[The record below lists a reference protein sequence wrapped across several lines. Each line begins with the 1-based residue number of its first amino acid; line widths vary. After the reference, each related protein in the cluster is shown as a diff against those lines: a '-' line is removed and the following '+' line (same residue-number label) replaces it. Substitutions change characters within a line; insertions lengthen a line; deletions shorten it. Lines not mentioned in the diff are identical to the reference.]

1 MKDDFKNIVSTD
13 WLEQHLEAPDIRIID
28 SSWYFPQEK
37 RNAEQEFLEC
47 HIPGASF
54 FDIDK
59 IKDND
64 SDLPHML
71 PPSAMFNST
80 VRKLGIGDG
89 HKVVI
94 YDGLGM
100 RSAARLWWMFKV
112 FGYSDVVV
120 LDGGFPKWVKEN
132 RSTTAEITEKEIR
145 HLTIYEDKSIVA
157 DRDDVLRA
165 TKLNHCSI
173 IDARSEGRFMG
184 TAPEPRSG
192 LRSGSI
198 ENSINVPY
206 ETILNEDFTFKS
218 KREIIDIFS
227 KKGVVFNNYIITTCG
242 SGVTAAVLYLAL
254 DEIGC
259 SKISLY
265 DGSWAEWGKID
276 Y

>member
-1 MKDDFKNIVSTD
+1 MENDFKNIVSTD

-71 PPSAMFNST
+71 PPSEMFNST

-206 ETILNEDFTFKS
+206 ETLLNEDFTFKS

-276 Y
+276 

>member
-1 MKDDFKNIVSTD
+1 MEDDFKNIVSTD
-13 WLEQHLEAPDIRIID
+13 WLAQHLEAPDIRIID

-71 PPSAMFNST
+71 PPSEMFNST

-132 RSTTAEITEKEIR
+132 RSTTADLTEKEIR

-206 ETILNEDFTFKS
+206 ETLLNEDFTFKK
-218 KREIIDIFS
+218 KREILDIFS
-227 KKGVVFNNYIITTCG
+227 EKGVVFNNYIITTCG

-276 Y
+276 

>member
-1 MKDDFKNIVSTD
+1 MENDFKNIVSTD

-37 RNAEQEFLEC
+37 RNAEQEFIEC

-59 IKDND
+59 IKDNE

-71 PPSAMFNST
+71 PPSEMFNST

-112 FGYSDVVV
+112 FGYADVVV

-132 RSTTAEITEKEIR
+132 RSITADLTEKEVR

-206 ETILNEDFTFKS
+206 ETLLNEDFTFK
-218 KREIIDIFS
+218 KKQEILDIFS
-227 KKGVVFNNYIITTCG
+227 RKGVVFNNYIITTCG

-276 Y
+276 

>member
-71 PPSAMFNST
+71 PPSEMFNST

-206 ETILNEDFTFKS
+206 ETLLNEDFTFK
-218 KREIIDIFS
+218 KKQEILDIFS

-276 Y
+276 

>member
-1 MKDDFKNIVSTD
+1 MEDDFKNIVSTD

-71 PPSAMFNST
+71 PPSEMFNST

-132 RSTTAEITEKEIR
+132 RSTTADITEKEIR

-184 TAPEPRSG
+184 KAPEPRSG

-206 ETILNEDFTFKS
+206 ETLLNEDFTFKS

-276 Y
+276 

>member
-1 MKDDFKNIVSTD
+1 MEDDFKNIVSTD

-71 PPSAMFNST
+71 PPSEMFNST

-132 RSTTAEITEKEIR
+132 RSTTAEIAEKEIR

-206 ETILNEDFTFKS
+206 ETLLNEDFTFKS

-227 KKGVVFNNYIITTCG
+227 KKDVVFNNYIITTCG

-276 Y
+276 

>member
-64 SDLPHML
+64 NDLPHML

-206 ETILNEDFTFKS
+206 ETLLNEDFTFKK
-218 KREIIDIFS
+218 KREILDIFS
-227 KKGVVFNNYIITTCG
+227 NKGVVFNNYIITTCG

-276 Y
+276 

>member
-13 WLEQHLEAPDIRIID
+13 WLEQHFDAPDIRIID

-71 PPSAMFNST
+71 PPSEMFNST

-112 FGYSDVVV
+112 FGHSDVVV
-120 LDGGFPKWVKEN
+120 LDGGFPKWVKES
-132 RSTTAEITEKEIR
+132 RSTTADITEKEIR

-173 IDARSEGRFMG
+173 IDARSEGRFLG
-184 TAPEPRSG
+184 KEPEPRSG

-206 ETILNEDFTFKS
+206 ETLLNKDFTFK
-218 KREIIDIFS
+218 KKQEILDIFS
-227 KKGVVFNNYIITTCG
+227 QKGLVFNNYIITTCG

-276 Y
+276 

>member
-71 PPSAMFNST
+71 PPSEMFNST

-206 ETILNEDFTFKS
+206 ETLLNKDFTFKS
-218 KREIIDIFS
+218 KRDIIDIFS

-276 Y
+276 

>member
-71 PPSAMFNST
+71 PPSEMFNST

-132 RSTTAEITEKEIR
+132 RSTTADLTEKEIR

-206 ETILNEDFTFKS
+206 ETLLNEDFTFKS
-218 KREIIDIFS
+218 KREIVDIFS

-276 Y
+276 

>member
-13 WLEQHLEAPDIRIID
+13 WLEQHLEAPDMRIID

-71 PPSAMFNST
+71 PTSEMFNST

-132 RSTTAEITEKEIR
+132 RSITADLTEKEIR

-157 DRDDVLRA
+157 DRDDVQRA

-173 IDARSEGRFMG
+173 IDARSEGRFLG
-184 TAPEPRSG
+184 TEPEPRSG

-198 ENSINVPY
+198 KNSINVPY
-206 ETILNEDFTFKS
+206 ETLLNEDFTFKK
-218 KREIIDIFS
+218 KREILDIFS

-259 SKISLY
+259 TKISLY
-265 DGSWAEWGKID
+265 DGSWAEWGKI
-276 Y
+276 

>member
-1 MKDDFKNIVSTD
+1 MENDFKNIVSTD
-13 WLEQHLEAPDIRIID
+13 WLEKHLEAPDIRIID

-37 RNAEQEFLEC
+37 RNAEQEFIDC

-59 IKDND
+59 IKDNE

-71 PPSAMFNST
+71 PPSEMFNST

-94 YDGLGM
+94 YDGVGM

-132 RSTTAEITEKEIR
+132 RSITDDQTEKEVR

-173 IDARSEGRFMG
+173 IDARSEGRFLG
-184 TAPEPRSG
+184 KEPEPRSG

-206 ETILNEDFTFKS
+206 ETLLNKDFTFK
-218 KREIIDIFS
+218 KKQEILDIFS
-227 KKGVVFNNYIITTCG
+227 HKGLVFNNYIITTCG

-276 Y
+276 

>member
-71 PPSAMFNST
+71 PPAEMFNST

-132 RSTTAEITEKEIR
+132 RSTTADLTEKEIR

-206 ETILNEDFTFKS
+206 ETLLNEDFTFKK
-218 KREIIDIFS
+218 KREILDIFS

-276 Y
+276 

>member
-206 ETILNEDFTFKS
+206 ETLLNNDFTFKS

-276 Y
+276 

>member
-13 WLEQHLEAPDIRIID
+13 WLAQHLEAPDIRIID

-59 IKDND
+59 IKEND
-64 SDLPHML
+64 TDLPHML
-71 PPSAMFNST
+71 PPSAMFIAT

-132 RSTTAEITEKEIR
+132 RSTTADLTEKEIR

-206 ETILNEDFTFKS
+206 ETLLNEDFTFKS

-276 Y
+276 

>member
-1 MKDDFKNIVSTD
+1 MEDDFKNIVSTD

-71 PPSAMFNST
+71 PPSEMFNST

-132 RSTTAEITEKEIR
+132 RSTTADITEKEIR

-165 TKLNHCSI
+165 TKLDHCSI

-206 ETILNEDFTFKS
+206 ETLLNEDFTFKS

-276 Y
+276 

>member
-1 MKDDFKNIVSTD
+1 MEDDFKNIVSTD
-13 WLEQHLEAPDIRIID
+13 WLAQHLEAPDIRIID

-59 IKDND
+59 IKDNN

-71 PPSAMFNST
+71 PPSEMFNST

-206 ETILNEDFTFKS
+206 ETLLNEDFTFKK
-218 KREIIDIFS
+218 KREILDIFS

-276 Y
+276 

>member
-1 MKDDFKNIVSTD
+1 MENDFKNIVSTD

-71 PPSAMFNST
+71 PPSEMFNST

-132 RSTTAEITEKEIR
+132 RSTTADITEKEIR

-206 ETILNEDFTFKS
+206 ETLLNEDFTFKK
-218 KREIIDIFS
+218 KREILDIFS

-276 Y
+276 

>member
-1 MKDDFKNIVSTD
+1 MEDDFKNIVSTD
-13 WLEQHLEAPDIRIID
+13 WLAQHLEAPDIRIID

-37 RNAEQEFLEC
+37 RNAEKEFLEC

-71 PPSAMFNST
+71 PPSEMFNST

-206 ETILNEDFTFKS
+206 ETLLNEDFTFKK
-218 KREIIDIFS
+218 KREILDIFS

-276 Y
+276 

>member
-1 MKDDFKNIVSTD
+1 MEDDFKNIVSTD
-13 WLEQHLEAPDIRIID
+13 WLAQHLEAPDIRIID

-71 PPSAMFNST
+71 PPSEMFNST
-80 VRKLGIGDG
+80 VRTLGIGDG

-132 RSTTAEITEKEIR
+132 RSTTADLTEKEIR

-206 ETILNEDFTFKS
+206 ETLLNEDFTFKS

-227 KKGVVFNNYIITTCG
+227 KKDVVFNNYIITTCG

-276 Y
+276 

>member
-1 MKDDFKNIVSTD
+1 MEDDFKNIVSTD
-13 WLEQHLEAPDIRIID
+13 WLAQHLEAPDIRIID

-37 RNAEQEFLEC
+37 RNAEQEFLKC

-71 PPSAMFNST
+71 PPSEMFNST
-80 VRKLGIGDG
+80 IRKLGIGDG

-132 RSTTAEITEKEIR
+132 RSTTADLTEKEIR

-206 ETILNEDFTFKS
+206 ETLLNEDFTFKK
-218 KREIIDIFS
+218 KREILDIFS

-276 Y
+276 

>member
-71 PPSAMFNST
+71 PPSEMFNST

-132 RSTTAEITEKEIR
+132 RSTTADLTEKEIR

-184 TAPEPRSG
+184 TEPEPRSG

-198 ENSINVPY
+198 ENSINVPF
-206 ETILNEDFTFKS
+206 ETLLNEDFTFKK
-218 KREIIDIFS
+218 KREILDIFS
-227 KKGVVFNNYIITTCG
+227 MKGVVFNNYIITTCG

-276 Y
+276 

>member
-132 RSTTAEITEKEIR
+132 RSTTADLTEKEIR

-206 ETILNEDFTFKS
+206 ETLLNEDFTFKS

-276 Y
+276 

>member
-206 ETILNEDFTFKS
+206 ETLLNEDFTFKS

-227 KKGVVFNNYIITTCG
+227 KKVVVFNNYIITTCG

-276 Y
+276 

>member
-13 WLEQHLEAPDIRIID
+13 WLAQHLEAPDIRIID

-71 PPSAMFNST
+71 PPSEMFNST

-132 RSTTAEITEKEIR
+132 RSTTADLTEKEIR

-206 ETILNEDFTFKS
+206 ETLLNKDFTYKS

-276 Y
+276 

>member
-1 MKDDFKNIVSTD
+1 MEDDFKNIVSTD
-13 WLEQHLEAPDIRIID
+13 WLAQHLEAPDIRIID

-71 PPSAMFNST
+71 PPSEMFNST

-132 RSTTAEITEKEIR
+132 RSTTADLTEKEIR

-206 ETILNEDFTFKS
+206 ETLLNNDLTFKS

-276 Y
+276 

>member
-59 IKDND
+59 IKDNG

-71 PPSAMFNST
+71 PLSAMFNST

-132 RSTTAEITEKEIR
+132 RSTTADITEKEIR

-173 IDARSEGRFMG
+173 IDARSEGRFLG
-184 TAPEPRSG
+184 KEPEPRSG

-206 ETILNEDFTFKS
+206 ETLLNKDFTFK
-218 KREIIDIFS
+218 KKQEILDIFS
-227 KKGVVFNNYIITTCG
+227 QKGLVFNNYIITTCG

-276 Y
+276 

>member
-13 WLEQHLEAPDIRIID
+13 WLAQHLEAPDIRIID

-71 PPSAMFNST
+71 PLSAMFNST

-132 RSTTAEITEKEIR
+132 RSTTADLTEKEIR

-206 ETILNEDFTFKS
+206 ETLLNEDFTFKS

-276 Y
+276 

>member
-1 MKDDFKNIVSTD
+1 MEDDFKNIVSTD
-13 WLEQHLEAPDIRIID
+13 WLAQHLEAPDIRIID

-71 PPSAMFNST
+71 PPSEMFNST

-132 RSTTAEITEKEIR
+132 RSTTAKITEKEIR

-206 ETILNEDFTFKS
+206 ETLLNEDFTFKS

-276 Y
+276 

>member
-1 MKDDFKNIVSTD
+1 MEDDFKNIVSTD

-64 SDLPHML
+64 SNLPHML
-71 PPSAMFNST
+71 PPSEMFNST

-94 YDGLGM
+94 YDALGM

-132 RSTTAEITEKEIR
+132 RSTTADLTEKEIR

-206 ETILNEDFTFKS
+206 ETLLNEDFTFKK
-218 KREIIDIFS
+218 KREILDIFS

-276 Y
+276 

>member
-1 MKDDFKNIVSTD
+1 MENDFKNIVSTD
-13 WLEQHLEAPDIRIID
+13 WLEQHLEAPDIRVID
-28 SSWYFPQEK
+28 SSWYFPHEK
-37 RNAEQEFLEC
+37 RNAQQEFVEC

-54 FDIDK
+54 FDIDE
-59 IKDND
+59 IKDNE
-64 SDLPHML
+64 SNLPHML
-71 PPSAMFNST
+71 PPSQMFNST

-89 HKVVI
+89 HRVVI

-132 RSTTAEITEKEIR
+132 RSITADLTEKEIR

-206 ETILNEDFTFKS
+206 ETLLNEDFTFKS

-265 DGSWAEWGKID
+265 DGSWAEWGRID
-276 Y
+276 

>member
-64 SDLPHML
+64 SDSPHML

-132 RSTTAEITEKEIR
+132 RSTTADLTEKEIR

-206 ETILNEDFTFKS
+206 ETLQNEDFTFKK
-218 KREIIDIFS
+218 KREILDIFS

-276 Y
+276 

>member
-1 MKDDFKNIVSTD
+1 MEDNFKNIVSTD

-120 LDGGFPKWVKEN
+120 LDGGFPKLVKEN
-132 RSTTAEITEKEIR
+132 RSTTADLTEKEIR

-206 ETILNEDFTFKS
+206 ETLLNEDFTFKS

-227 KKGVVFNNYIITTCG
+227 KKGVAFNNYIITTCG

-276 Y
+276 

>member
-1 MKDDFKNIVSTD
+1 MEDDFKNIVSTD
-13 WLEQHLEAPDIRIID
+13 WLVQHLEAPDIRIID

-37 RNAEQEFLEC
+37 RNAEQEFLDC
-47 HIPGASF
+47 HIPRASF

-59 IKDND
+59 IKDNY

-120 LDGGFPKWVKEN
+120 LDGGFPKWIKEN

-206 ETILNEDFTFKS
+206 EILLNEDFTFKS

-265 DGSWAEWGKID
+265 DGSWAEWGKIE
-276 Y
+276 